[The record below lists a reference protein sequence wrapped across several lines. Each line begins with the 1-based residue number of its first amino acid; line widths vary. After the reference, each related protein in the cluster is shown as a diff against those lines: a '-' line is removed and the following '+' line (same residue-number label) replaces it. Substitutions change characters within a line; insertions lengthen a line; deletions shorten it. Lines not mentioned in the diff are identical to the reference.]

1 MTVQDEVSE
10 IAWRRLEELQ
20 AVGYA
25 VQRRHTKVATA
36 LSLHHPSRRR
46 RRGAPPSL
54 LLYEDGL
61 VATYPQPNQGRR
73 RFASDNAADFR
84 TFLER
89 VPLPSTWEK
98 IAPTVSKT
106 AVFGTIASVAGVTL
120 WAVLNGQVAVTSFVV
135 HLILFAAPFVAIRL
149 FLR

>member
-1 MTVQDEVSE
+1 MTAPSQPSE
-10 IAWRRLEELQ
+10 IALSRLDTLI
-20 AVGYA
+20 AAGYA

-46 RRGAPPSL
+46 KRGAPPSL

-61 VATYPQPNQGRR
+61 VATYPQPRQGRL
-73 RFASDNAADFR
+73 RFAPDSIVDFR
-84 TFLER
+84 AFLDR
-89 VPLPSTWEK
+89 VPAPTAWEK
-98 IAPTVSKT
+98 MAPTVSKI

-120 WAVLNGQVAVTSFVV
+120 WSIYDGQVAVTAFVV
-135 HLILFAAPFVAIRL
+135 HLILFATPFIGIRL

>member
-1 MTVQDEVSE
+1 MTAQEQPSE
-10 IAWRRLEELQ
+10 IAWRRLEALR
-20 AVGYA
+20 AAGYA

-36 LSLHHPSRRR
+36 ISLHHPARRR

-73 RFASDNAADFR
+73 RFAADNATDFR
-84 TFLER
+84 TFLDR
-89 VPLPSTWEK
+89 VPLPTTWEK
-98 IAPTVSKT
+98 IAPTVSKI

-120 WAVLNGQVAVTSFVV
+120 WAVFNGQVAVTSFVV